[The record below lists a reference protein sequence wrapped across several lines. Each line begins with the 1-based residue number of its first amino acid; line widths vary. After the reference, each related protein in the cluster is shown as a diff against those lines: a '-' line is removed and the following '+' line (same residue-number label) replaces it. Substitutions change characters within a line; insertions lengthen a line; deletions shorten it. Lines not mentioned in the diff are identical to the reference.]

1 MKMNDNYIIATQKE
15 LDEINSLTEEIKQK
29 KLKVREMNEK
39 IVENINEILFHTF
52 KPDHKKPDIDGIK
65 TTRRFS
71 DVGTFCFTREKLFER
86 HKKLYDLFVS
96 WNGEDEKLYTTHDD
110 VDEPNPVYR
119 ENKYI
124 PLYVY
129 VDVNYAERTNEIT
142 IEISVKLGD
151 LRDWFAFTLVS
162 ENTFSMFDGRD
173 WEHVDGKYTMSDVID
188 FIRWYIDN
196 SVEV

>member
-1 MKMNDNYIIATQKE
+1 MNKYIVATQKE
-15 LDEINSLTEEIKQK
+15 LDEINSLSEEIKQK
-29 KLKVREMNEK
+29 KLKVREMNER
-39 IVENINEILFHTF
+39 IVENINEILFNTF

-71 DVGTFCFTREKLFER
+71 DVGTLYFTREKLFER

-96 WNGEDEKLYTTHDD
+96 WNGEDEKLYATSDD

-129 VDVNYAERTNEIT
+129 VDVNCAERTNEIT
-142 IEISVKLGD
+142 IQVSAELGD
-151 LRDWFAFTLVS
+151 IRDWFTFTLVS
-162 ENTFSMFDGRD
+162 ENTFSMFDCRD
-173 WEHVDGKYTMSDVID
+173 WKHVDGEYTMSDIID

>member
-1 MKMNDNYIIATQKE
+1 MNKYIIATQEE

-29 KLKVREMNEK
+29 KLKVREMNGK

-52 KPDHKKPDIDGIK
+52 KQDHKMPDIDGIK

-71 DVGTFCFTREKLFER
+71 DVGTFYFTREKLFER

-96 WNGEDEKLYTTHDD
+96 WNGENEKYTTVDD

-124 PLYVY
+124 PLHVY
-129 VDVNYAERTNEIT
+129 VDVDYAERTNEIT
-142 IEISVKLGD
+142 IQVSAELGYLKD
-151 LRDWFAFTLVS
+151 LFTFTLVY
-162 ENTFSMFDGRD
+162 EDTFSMFDGRD
-173 WEHVDGKYTMSDVID
+173 WKHVNGKYTMSDIID
-188 FIRWYIDN
+188 FIRWYFDN
-196 SVEV
+196 SMEG

>member
-1 MKMNDNYIIATQKE
+1 MKMNNNYIIATQKE

-39 IVENINEILFHTF
+39 IVENINEILFNTF

-71 DVGTFCFTREKLFER
+71 DVGTFCFTREKLFDR

-96 WNGEDEKLYTTHDD
+96 WNGEDKKLYTTHDD

-162 ENTFSMFDGRD
+162 ENTFSMLDGRD
-173 WEHVDGKYTMSDVID
+173 WKHVDSKYTMSDIID
-188 FIRWYIDN
+188 FIKWYYDN

>member
-1 MKMNDNYIIATQKE
+1 MNKYIVVTQKE

-39 IVENINEILFHTF
+39 IVENINEILFNTF
-52 KPDHKKPDIDGIK
+52 KPDHKKPDIDGVK

-71 DVGTFCFTREKLFER
+71 DVGTFYFTREKLFER
-86 HKKLYDLFVS
+86 HKKLYDLLVS
-96 WNGEDEKLYTTHDD
+96 WNGENEKYTTVDD

-124 PLYVY
+124 PLHVY
-129 VDVNYAERTNEIT
+129 VDVDYAERTNEIT
-142 IEISVKLGD
+142 IQVSVGLGD
-151 LRDWFAFTLVS
+151 IRDWFTFTLVS
-162 ENTFSMFDGRD
+162 ENTFSMFDCRD
-173 WEHVDGKYTMSDVID
+173 WEHVSSKYTMSDIID

>member
-1 MKMNDNYIIATQKE
+1 MNNNYIIATQKE
-15 LDEINSLTEEIKQK
+15 LDEITSLTEEIKQK

-52 KPDHKKPDIDGIK
+52 KPDHKKPNIDGIK

-71 DVGTFCFTREKLFER
+71 DVGTFYFTREKLFER

-96 WNGEDEKLYTTHDD
+96 WNGEDEKLYATHDD

-124 PLYVY
+124 PLHVY
-129 VDVNYAERTNEIT
+129 VDVDCAERTNEIT
-142 IEISVKLGD
+142 IQVSAGLGD
-151 LRDWFAFTLVS
+151 LRDWFTFTLVS
-162 ENTFSMFDGRD
+162 ENTFSMFDCRD
-173 WEHVDGKYTMSDVID
+173 WKHVDSKYTMSDIID
-188 FIRWYIDN
+188 FIKWYSDN

>member
-1 MKMNDNYIIATQKE
+1 MNKYIVVTQKE

-39 IVENINEILFHTF
+39 IVENINEILFNTF
-52 KPDHKKPDIDGIK
+52 KPDHKKPDIDGVK

-71 DVGTFCFTREKLFER
+71 DVGTFYFTREKLFER
-86 HKKLYDLFVS
+86 HKKLYDLLVS
-96 WNGEDEKLYTTHDD
+96 WNGENEKYTTVDD

-124 PLYVY
+124 PLHVY
-129 VDVNYAERTNEIT
+129 VDVDYAERTNEIT
-142 IEISVKLGD
+142 VQVSAELGY
-151 LRDWFAFTLVS
+151 LKDWFTFTLVS
-162 ENTFSMFDGRD
+162 EDTFSMFDCRD
-173 WEHVDGKYTMSDVID
+173 WKHVDGEYTMSDIID
-188 FIRWYIDN
+188 FIKWYIDN

>member
-1 MKMNDNYIIATQKE
+1 MNNNYIIATQKE
-15 LDEINSLTEEIKQK
+15 LDEITSLTEEIKQK

-52 KPDHKKPDIDGIK
+52 KLDHKKPDIDGIK

-71 DVGTFCFTREKLFER
+71 DVGTLYFTREKLFER

-124 PLYVY
+124 PLHVY
-129 VDVNYAERTNEIT
+129 VDVDYAERTNEIT
-142 IEISVKLGD
+142 IQVSVGLGD
-151 LRDWFAFTLVS
+151 IRDWFTFTLVS
-162 ENTFSMFDGRD
+162 ENTFSMFDSCD
-173 WEHVDGKYTMSDVID
+173 WEHVDGEYTMSDIID